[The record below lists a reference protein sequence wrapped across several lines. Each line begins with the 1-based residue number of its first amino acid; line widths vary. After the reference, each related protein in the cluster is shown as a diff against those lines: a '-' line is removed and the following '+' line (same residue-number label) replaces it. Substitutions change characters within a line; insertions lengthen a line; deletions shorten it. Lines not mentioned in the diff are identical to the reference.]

1 MSLRVRVWDVQHGS
15 AAHIR
20 TPNGRHVVIDC
31 GRGDAGSP
39 LYSLMRDIGSNRLD
53 MAIITHPHVDHISD
67 ISNLSLLNPRVLLRP
82 GHLTRKD
89 ILENHSAISAHA
101 EGIIEKYLELDSRY
115 RSPVDPGTDPTD
127 PLVNGGAHIA
137 TFVPHTASTS
147 NLNNHSVVTVIEYEG
162 SKILIPGDNE
172 SPSWDELLDRPDFR
186 AKIAS
191 VDVLVAAHHGRE
203 SGFHRDLF
211 DHFNPLIT
219 IISDGRVTD
228 TSATGRYSGATRGWM
243 VHGRNGPDQERKC
256 LTTRSDGTID
266 VEIGR
271 SSNGKRFVSVTVG

>member
-1 MSLRVRVWDVQHGS
+1 MSLRLRVWDVQHGS

-20 TPNGRHVVIDC
+20 TPNGRHLVIDC

-39 LYSLMRDIGSNRLD
+39 LYSLMRDIGSDRLD

-82 GHLTRKD
+82 GHLTQRD
-89 ILENHSAISAHA
+89 ILQNNGAISAHA
-101 EGIIEKYLELDSRY
+101 KSIIEKYLELDSRY
-115 RSPVDPGTDPTD
+115 SSPVDPGTAPTD
-127 PLVNGGAHIA
+127 PLVNWGAHVA
-137 TFVPHTASTS
+137 TFVPRAASAS

-172 SPSWDELLDRPDFR
+172 SPSWDELLGRPEFR
-186 AKIAS
+186 AEIAG

-211 DHFNPLIT
+211 DHFTPLLT
-219 IISDGRVTD
+219 IVSDGRVTD
-228 TSATGRYSGATRGWM
+228 TSATDRYSDATRGWT
-243 VHGRNGPDQERKC
+243 VHRRNGPDQERKC
-256 LTTRSDGTID
+256 VTTRNDGTID

-271 SSNGKRFVSVTVG
+271 NPNGKPFVSVTMG